1 MALTTCRSG
10 IGTDGT
16 LNINHSLAL
25 ISSRAMQFYRWR
37 RAVPLLAQHGGNV
50 PEVVICDNGQSI

>member
-1 MALTTCRSG
+1 MQERNWNTRDAFL
-10 IGTDGT
+10 
-16 LNINHSLAL
+16 INHSLAL